1 MALSLGLGTAVAYF
15 LRLEG
20 RWALAAMG
28 APAGSL
34 LSVYVLQ
41 TQNYLYINNHHIST
55 SFIHPI
61 HPPCIPVQTHRRTGL
76 PYLRA
81 RALAAPA
88 VLMLMVCEGAYR
100 GAGDT
105 LTPLPIALA
114 IALVNLVLDPLL
126 IFARNAGGELC
137 FFGVGLVW
145 HGMVCLG
152 FAVEP

>member
-34 LSVYVLQ
+34 LSVYVQ
-41 TQNYLYINNHHIST
+41 YRPNTVFGISNQPPHRPRP
-55 SFIHPI
+55 SIPI
-61 HPPCIPVQTHRRTGL
+61 RPPCIPVQTHHRTGL

-100 GAGDT
+100 GSGDT

-126 IFARNAGGELC
+126 IFARNAGGELHY
-137 FFGVGLVW
+137 FGAGLVW
-145 HGMVCLG
+145 HGMVCR
-152 FAVEP
+152 